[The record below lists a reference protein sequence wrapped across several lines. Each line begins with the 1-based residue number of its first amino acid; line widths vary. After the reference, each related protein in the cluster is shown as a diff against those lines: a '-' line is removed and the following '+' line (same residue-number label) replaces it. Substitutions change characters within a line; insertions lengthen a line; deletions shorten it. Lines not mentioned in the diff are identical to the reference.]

1 MNASAKQEV
10 DREGRR
16 QALLRFQPFLC
27 KSFGGSPP
35 KNFASIHPRFVV
47 AFRLPL
53 SYPTPTP
60 TYSMPA
66 CQRPSCRS
74 LRCLCRSL
82 CLLLAHSHFKCP
94 VLLLPLL
101 PCWTVSFQIHGWP
114 GPTWTRCI
122 CNNKY
127 AYATCLVLLLRHGV
141 PSPQG
146 SLHLHL
152 GSRSLN
158 IRTLSALPREPGT
171 PPWQPCHGMRA

>member
-1 MNASAKQEV
+1 
-10 DREGRR
+10 
-16 QALLRFQPFLC
+16 
-27 KSFGGSPP
+27 
-35 KNFASIHPRFVV
+35 
-47 AFRLPL
+47 
-53 SYPTPTP
+53 
-60 TYSMPA
+60 MPA

-94 VLLLPLL
+94 VPLLQLL

-114 GPTWTRCI
+114 GPTWSRCI

-127 AYATCLVLLLRHGV
+127 AYATCLVLLLRHGAS
-141 PSPQG
+141 SPQG

-158 IRTLSALPREPGT
+158 IRTLPALPGSPGPHPDSPAT
-171 PPWQPCHGMRA
+171 ACEHSSPAAQCCQRVPPVPRAVPWALLLPELLEVGVSPVV